1 MTSTELPRSAET
13 ETGSDAD
20 ALVEPAIALVEG
32 WLRQAEDLETAR
44 ERASMDQLQKLVA
57 DDDGVA
63 FVMQF
68 VDRVARPDSTR
79 IAARQLRSLVERA
92 QLPGFLSPVDR
103 LLLRAGAR
111 LAPLAPGLVMPLA
124 ARRMRAIVGHLVAPA
139 DPEPL
144 AQHLERQRRGGY
156 EANVN
161 LLGEAVLGERE
172 ANLRLQRLRELIAVP
187 EVDYVSVKITA
198 VASRINH
205 WAHNESLDRLT
216 ARLAELVDAAA
227 GADTPTFINF
237 DMEEYHDLHLT
248 VEAFRRVLG
257 TDDRAG
263 LDAGIVIQ
271 AYLPDSF
278 AILHELTRWAA
289 ERHRR
294 GGGTIKIRLVKGAN
308 LAMER
313 VEAAMHGWPQAPYGT
328 KLDTDAAY
336 RSCIDWVLRPE
347 HLVGTRIGVA
357 SHNLFDV
364 AWARLIAEQ
373 REVTGKV
380 QFEML
385 QGMAP
390 GQARAVN
397 ADVGADG
404 SATLLYTPAV
414 AADDFDVA
422 IGYLFRR
429 LEENA
434 APENYLRKVF
444 DLVPGSAAFAAEADV
459 FRRGVARRRT
469 VGHAPRRT
477 QDRGLLLPALTE
489 GPVSATAEPAPFVNE
504 PDTDPS
510 LPANRAWIAD
520 VLARPAEPCR
530 TALTAEVA
538 AVEAE
543 LAMAATAQP
552 AWAARPAA
560 ERRRVLHAVADELSH
575 RRADLLAAMMH
586 EAHKTV
592 PEGDVE
598 VSEAIDFARWYGD
611 RALDLEQM
619 HGATFRPHGVIGVI
633 PPWNFPVA
641 IPAGGV
647 LASLAAGNAVLF
659 KPAPQTPRCAE
670 LVAEACWA
678 AGVPAE
684 VLRFVRTGDDDAGRR
699 IVEGADAVILTGS
712 SETAD
717 LFRSWKPDLRLYAET
732 SGKNALIITPSADV
746 DQAVEHLVQSAFGH
760 GGQKCSAASLAI
772 LVGEMATSERFRR
785 QLVDAVTSIAV
796 GPATDPASD
805 LAALVDGGNE
815 RLERA
820 AAHLDEGESW
830 LVEPRRTT
838 GGFLTPGVR
847 DGVRPGSWFHRT
859 ECFGPVLGLLAV
871 DTLDDAL
878 AVANSSDFGLTG
890 GIHTLDPAEVR
901 HWAEAVEVGN
911 GYVNRPITGAI
922 VQRQP
927 FGGWKRSS
935 VGPGAK
941 AGGPNYLLQLGTWTA
956 DPAAEEDDADQWAD
970 HFAATHDPA
979 GLFCEANLFRY
990 RPLAGVG
997 LVAGPTTAERDLARL
1012 ATVAELAGVEVVRP
1026 PMGVGDPSAR
1036 AAWLRGLGAE
1046 GIERVRYLDVEPL
1059 PEEYRVAAECG
1070 IHLSTAP
1077 VTRSG
1082 RLEFLHV
1089 LREQALSIT
1098 LHRFGNLVNA
1108 DELRLDGAAGL
1119 QGAGGLDGPGLGS
1132 ADDVSDRQG

>member
-1 MTSTELPRSAET
+1 MTSTDLPRATAAS
-13 ETGSDAD
+13 ETGVVGDTDAGGDPGAD
-20 ALVEPAIALVEG
+20 ALVEPAIALVDG
-32 WLRQAEDLETAR
+32 WLRRAEGLETAK
-44 ERASMDQLQKLVA
+44 ERATMDQLHQLVA

-68 VDRVARPDSTR
+68 VDRVARPDGTR
-79 IAARQLRSLVERA
+79 IAARQLRSLVSGA

-124 ARRMRAIVGHLVAPA
+124 ARRMRSIVGHLVAPA
-139 DPEPL
+139 EQGPL
-144 AQHLERQRRGGY
+144 ADHLERQRRGGY

-172 ANLRLQRLRELIAVP
+172 ANQRLDRLKALLAVP

-205 WAHNESLDRLT
+205 WAHEESLDRLT
-216 ARLAELVDAAA
+216 ERLADLVDAAA

-237 DMEEYHDLHLT
+237 DMEEFHDLHLT
-248 VEAFRRVLG
+248 VAAFKRVLG
-257 TDDRAG
+257 SEARAG

-278 AILHELTRWAA
+278 AILQDLTRWAGD
-289 ERHRR
+289 RHDR

-308 LAMER
+308 LAMEQ
-313 VEAAMHGWPQAPYGT
+313 VEAAMHGWPQAPYST

-336 RSCIDWVLRPE
+336 RSCVDWVLRPE
-347 HLVGTRIGVA
+347 HLRGTRIGVA

-373 REVTGKV
+373 RGVTGRV

-390 GQARAVN
+390 GQAKAVN
-397 ADVGADG
+397 VDVSGDG
-404 SATLLYTPAV
+404 TATLLYTPAV
-414 AADDFDVA
+414 ATDDFDVA

-444 DLVPGSAAFAAEADV
+444 DLVPGSAAFDAEAEF
-459 FRRGVARRRT
+459 FRRGVARRHT
-469 VGHAPRRT
+469 VGHEPRRT
-477 QDRGLLLPALTE
+477 QDR
-489 GPVSATAEPAPFVNE
+489 SRQPAPPTAGADPVAGEGFDTTPFTNE

-510 LPANRAWIAD
+510 LPANRAWID
-520 VLARPAEPCR
+520 EILARPAQRCR
-530 TALTAEVA
+530 TPITTAVA

-543 LAMAATAQP
+543 IAAAAAAQP
-552 AWAARPAA
+552 AWAARPAG
-560 ERRRVLHAVADELSH
+560 ERRRILHAVADELSH
-575 RRADLLAAMMH
+575 RRGELMATMMH
-586 EAHKTV
+586 EADKTLG
-592 PEGDVE
+592 EGDVE
-598 VSEAIDFARWYGD
+598 VSEAVDFARWYGD
-611 RALDLEQM
+611 RALDLDAV
-619 HGATFRPHGVIGVI
+619 HGATFRPHGVVGVI
-633 PPWNFPVA
+633 PPWNFPTA

-647 LASLAAGNAVLF
+647 LASLAAGNAVIF

-670 LVAEACWA
+670 VVAEACWA
-678 AGVPAE
+678 AGVPDD
-684 VLRFVRTGDDDAGRR
+684 VLRFVRTGDDDAGRHL
-699 IVEGADAVILTGS
+699 VETVDAVILTGS

-717 LFRSWKPDLRLYAET
+717 LFRSWKPDLRLFAET

-746 DQAVEHLVQSAFGH
+746 DLAVQDLVQSAFGH

-772 LVGEMATSERFRR
+772 LVGEMATSDRFRR
-785 QLVDAVTSIAV
+785 QLVDAVASIAV
-796 GPATDPASD
+796 GPATDPGTD
-805 LAALVDGGNE
+805 LAPLVDGGND
-815 RLERA
+815 RLDRA
-820 AAHLDEGESW
+820 VDELDDGESW
-830 LVEPRRTT
+830 LVTPRRTAE
-838 GGFLTPGVR
+838 GLLTPGVR

-871 DTLDDAL
+871 DTLDEAL
-878 AVANSSDFGLTG
+878 AVANSSAFGLTG

-901 HWAEAVEVGN
+901 RWADAVEVGN

-956 DPAAEEDDADQWAD
+956 DDGADVDYERQWAD
-970 HFAATHDPA
+970 EFAATHDPA

-990 RPLAGVG
+990 RPLAAVG
-997 LVAGPTTAERDLARL
+997 LVAGPAATERDRHRL
-1012 ATVAELAGVEVVRP
+1012 RTVADRAGVELVVAP
-1026 PMGVGDPSAR
+1026 VEVATDPAAR
-1036 AAWLRGLGAE
+1036 AAWLIEAAGR
-1046 GIERVRYLDVEPL
+1046 GIERVRYVGLRPQ
-1059 PEEYRVAAECG
+1059 PEEHRVAAEG
-1070 IHLSTAP
+1070 GLHLSTAP
-1077 VTRSG
+1077 VTPSG
-1082 RLEFLHV
+1082 RLEFLHLV
-1089 LREQALSIT
+1089 REQALSIT

-1108 DELRLDGAAGL
+1108 DELRLDA
-1119 QGAGGLDGPGLGS
+1119 DPG
-1132 ADDVSDRQG
+1132 RR